1 MSDQPAP
8 RARLTAAMIVHEASP
23 AALPTLESAA
33 SIADEILLVTLGT
46 TTLDLPQL
54 PHLRLIPTTKSDDP
68 ASARNL
74 AMQAA
79 EGDWILWLEAGETVA
94 PATLNSLRDWL
105 SSDEAAAINAAYLA
119 WIESTPLAADE
130 VPEQYAAPRLL
141 PRSAGIQ
148 FTGRVQETIL
158 PSLER
163 LGVALHRSDWR
174 LHEPRVDATSQIAR
188 MRRQARLADLEL
200 QSSGLNPRALTA
212 SGEALAALG
221 DTAKATQHFYQALRL
236 ADRGSVE
243 MLVAYYGLLATFRGD
258 ANDHRQRL
266 AVCLEALETYPLDA
280 QLLLAM
286 GTFLQQQNHWEL
298 ASRSFRAAVEIGE
311 VEPRAPHVKDIGAIA
326 AISWSL
332 ALQLRG
338 ELEPALDVLRAAAE
352 KFPHVHNLAR
362 RRLELLVQLGR
373 DVEALALA
381 PTVVTSGA
389 SLESLRIGLRG
400 ACLAAQGNWIAAL
413 TYLRTAF
420 EATCRDPICLRW
432 YAVGL
437 LALGQRDAAREI
449 LLEWQRLA
457 PSDAEAAR
465 YLAELDKGAAKAIP
479 RPTKGRTVR
488 VDSIVSPSP
497 GRESSP
503 SDGLLAA
510 RRQVE
515 STEGVK

>member
-1 MSDQPAP
+1 
-8 RARLTAAMIVHEASP
+8 
-23 AALPTLESAA
+23 
-33 SIADEILLVTLGT
+33 
-46 TTLDLPQL
+46 
-54 PHLRLIPTTKSDDP
+54 
-68 ASARNL
+68 
-74 AMQAA
+74 MQAA
-79 EGDWILWLEAGETVA
+79 QGDWILWLEAGETIS
-94 PATLNSLRDWL
+94 PATVTSIQNWL
-105 SSDEAAAINAAYLA
+105 SSDQAAAPNSAYLI
-119 WIESTPLAADE
+119 WIESTPLASDE
-130 VPEQYAAPRLL
+130 IPEQYAAPRLL
-141 PRSAGIQ
+141 PCSANIQ
-148 FTGRVQETIL
+148 FTGRVNETIL

-163 LGVALHRSDWR
+163 LGVTLHRSDWR
-174 LHEPRVDATSQIAR
+174 LHEPPADATTQLAR
-188 MRRQARLADLEL
+188 MRRQARLAELEL
-200 QSSGLNPRALTA
+200 QSFGLNPRALSA

-221 DTAKATQHFYQALRL
+221 DTTKATQHFYQALRL

-298 ASRSFRAAVEIGE
+298 ASRSFRAAAEIGE

-338 ELEPALDVLRAAAE
+338 ELEPALEVLRTAAE
-352 KFPHVHNLAR
+352 KYPHVPNLAR

-381 PTVVTSGA
+381 PTVAQPGT

-413 TYLRTAF
+413 TYLRTAY

-437 LALGQRDAAREI
+437 LALGQHDAAREI

-457 PSDAEAAR
+457 PSDAEVAR
-465 YLAELDKGAAKAIP
+465 YLAELDKGAAKGISRSA
-479 RPTKGRTVR
+479 KGRTVR
-488 VDSIVSPSP
+488 VDSVVSRSP
-497 GRESSP
+497 DRDTIPTEVLHAP
-503 SDGLLAA
+503 
-510 RRQVE
+510 RQQVE
-515 STEGVK
+515 STEVVK